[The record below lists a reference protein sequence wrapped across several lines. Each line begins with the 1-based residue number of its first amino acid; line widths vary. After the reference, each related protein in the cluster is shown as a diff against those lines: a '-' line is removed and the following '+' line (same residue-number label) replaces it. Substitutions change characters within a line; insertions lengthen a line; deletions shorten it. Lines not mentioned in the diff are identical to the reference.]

1 MASNP
6 PHPQTGLIGRILA
19 ALFKK
24 GTGPSMRQLDSNYFV
39 AGQIS
44 PDHLAQLKEAG
55 FSAVCCMRPD
65 GEGYGQP
72 AFAEIEATAN
82 ALGMKAYYLPVTG
95 GAMPMQHAS
104 KLKAV
109 LREETGK
116 VLGYCASGGRSTM
129 LYQLA
134 RQAAA

>member
-1 MASNP
+1 SQAKP
-6 PHPQTGLIGRILA
+6 GLVGQIFA

-24 GTGPSMRQLDSNYFV
+24 GTGPSMRQIDSNYFV

-65 GEGYGQP
+65 GEGFGQTP
-72 AFAEIEATAN
+72 FAEIEAAAK
-82 ALGMKAYYLPVTG
+82 ALGMKAYYLPVSG
-95 GAMPMQHAS
+95 GSMPMQHAS

-109 LREETGK
+109 LREEKGK
-116 VLGYCASGGRSTM
+116 ILGYCASGGRSTM